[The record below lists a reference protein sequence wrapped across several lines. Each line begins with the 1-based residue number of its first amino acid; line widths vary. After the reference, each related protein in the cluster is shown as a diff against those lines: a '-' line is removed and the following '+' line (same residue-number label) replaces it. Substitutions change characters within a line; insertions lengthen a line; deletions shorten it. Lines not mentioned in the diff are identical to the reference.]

1 MPDSAFSLFNQFLN
15 TMNCLVL
22 NMDLQKF
29 CNDVCQMTEK
39 LTKNTKEHDISKLN
53 HVRDQLIEMYQKN
66 LVKINHSIL
75 ELICAK
81 NLISRGYTVDVEK
94 DVSDIL
100 VCDIYAKKGGGYTI
114 VEIETGFTPPEHAM
128 DTVDY
133 YAARI
138 MSKIARYS
146 QHCSKFSLA
155 TPVVGILPIPKIFL
169 LPPNARREDDVAKIK
184 TLCDRYYKN
193 PPIKYDDILNAHLHS
208 IYLIN
213 IDKGFA
219 KEIDPQGYV
228 DLTQS
233 LLGRSEVEY

>member
-1 MPDSAFSLFNQFLN
+1 
-15 TMNCLVL
+15 
-22 NMDLQKF
+22 MDLEKF
-29 CNDVCQMTEK
+29 RNDVYTMTK
-39 LTKNTKEHDISKLN
+39 RLSKNLQENDMPKLN
-53 HVRDQLIEMYQKN
+53 YVRQQLIEMYQKN

-75 ELICAK
+75 ELICAS
-81 NLISRGYTVDVEK
+81 NLISRGYAVEVEK

-100 VCDIYAKKGGGYTI
+100 VCDIYAKKGGGNTI
-114 VEIETGFTPPEHAM
+114 IEIETGFTPPEHAM

-155 TPVVGILPIPKIFL
+155 TPVIGILPISKIFL
-169 LPPNARREDDVAKIK
+169 LPPNARKKEDVNKVK
-184 TLCDRYYKN
+184 NLCDRYYKN
-193 PPIKYDDILNAHLHS
+193 PPIQYNDILNAHLHS

-219 KEIDPQGYV
+219 KELDPQGYV
-228 DLTQS
+228 DLTKN
-233 LLGRSEVEY
+233 LLGRSEVEF

>member
-1 MPDSAFSLFNQFLN
+1 
-15 TMNCLVL
+15 
-22 NMDLQKF
+22 MDLEKF
-29 CNDVCQMTEK
+29 RSDVYEMTEK
-39 LTKNTKEHDISKLN
+39 LSKNLKENDMPKLN
-53 HVRDQLIEMYQKN
+53 YVRQQLIEMYQKN
-66 LVKINHSIL
+66 LVKINHSVL
-75 ELICAK
+75 ELICAS
-81 NLISRGYTVDVEK
+81 NLISRGYAVEVEK

-100 VCDIYAKKGGGYTI
+100 VCDIYAKKGGGNTI
-114 VEIETGFTPPEHAM
+114 IEIETGFTPPEHAM

-155 TPVVGILPIPKIFL
+155 TPVTGILPISKIFL
-169 LPPNARREDDVAKIK
+169 LPPNARKKEDVNKVKD
-184 TLCDRYYKN
+184 LCDRYYKN

-219 KEIDPQGYV
+219 KELDPQGYV
-228 DLTQS
+228 DLTEN
-233 LLGRSEVEY
+233 LLGRSEVEF

>member
-1 MPDSAFSLFNQFLN
+1 
-15 TMNCLVL
+15 
-22 NMDLQKF
+22 MDLEKF
-29 CNDVCQMTEK
+29 RNDVYDMTEN
-39 LTKNTKEHDISKLN
+39 LSKNLKENDLPKLN
-53 HVRDQLIEMYQKN
+53 YVRQQLIEMYQKN

-75 ELICAK
+75 ELICAS
-81 NLISRGYTVDVEK
+81 NLISNGYAVEVEK

-100 VCDIYAKKGGGYTI
+100 VCDIYAKKGGGNTI
-114 VEIETGFTPPEHAM
+114 IEIETGFTPPEHAM

-146 QHCSKFSLA
+146 KHCSKFSLA
-155 TPVVGILPIPKIFL
+155 TPVTGILPIPQIFL
-169 LPPNARREDDVAKIK
+169 LPPNARKKEDVNKIK
-184 TLCDRYYKN
+184 ELCDRYYKN

-219 KEIDPQGYV
+219 KEVDPHGYV
-228 DLTQS
+228 DLTKN